1 MSVKERQKIPR
12 LRLPRLSRKAAKLF
26 RTKLSILKRIGIL
39 RRKLQPIKIINKSS
53 LKGASAKHGF
63 VLRRPGNT
71 GYIIRVDYSI
81 VGINVALTLTIINQ
95 NLPCS
100 LMTQRKPLLTRN
112 SAHLFTFI
120 FSGTGKGKRSS
131 GFLEEQGQP

>member
-12 LRLPRLSRKAAKLF
+12 LRLPRLSRRAAKLF
-26 RTKLSILKRIGIL
+26 RTKLSVLKRIGIL
-39 RRKLQPIKIINKSS
+39 RKKLQPIKIINKSS

-71 GYIIRVDYSI
+71 RYIIRVDYSI

-100 LMTQRKPLLTRN
+100 LRKPLLTRN